1 MLQGCS
7 LVFSRVMPLEQDPRT
22 HALWRMAEQY
32 GATCSTHCSDATTH
46 VVAAAR
52 GTEKVGWCSLVRLY
66 CGKHSACAPWLWHA
80 ATEMLMADSVLLGRC
95 LCPYLQTFWAMQH
108 SRFIVSTAWYVSEP
122 CPCVSPSACPRL

>member
-1 MLQGCS
+1 MSSHPLPTCRDVRIVMEQERRKVLQGCS

-52 GTEKVGWCSLVRLY
+52 GTEKVGRCSLTRLC
-66 CGKHSACAPWLWHA
+66 CGKHRACAPVA
-80 ATEMLMADSVLLGRC
+80 V
-95 LCPYLQTFWAMQH
+95 
-108 SRFIVSTAWYVSEP
+108 
-122 CPCVSPSACPRL
+122 ACRD